1 MAVAEGPMHGET
13 SAARVENG
21 ISKNT
26 TSSAASAANGASHVS
41 CVNQHQQH
49 QYDRLIS
56 PADVPDEAV
65 PLVAE
70 YVRNY
75 SQLEALI
82 AAHPT
87 QFTAA
92 VLLPILIRLL
102 PVVVEAIF
110 GGLMEVPMPQLT
122 QRVSIIVAITRR
134 LFIFERGG
142 DWARWR
148 PVLEMLYLLRGRRI
162 VVLSD
167 DNFSVFGSRAAF
179 IGETEAVRRWKIL
192 SRDVTVSFRGQQRR
206 LMNGDRFFRLPVETS
221 YYLRTLFPSGSP
233 LFPHDTFDPA
243 NPPTKLS
250 DWTSPSYTSMVA
262 FILLSWLYKDGHIP
276 CIKAWWSC
284 RPDPAAYRRVCEL
297 LAAPPS
303 DATQWGAGAAVFDE
317 KWSDGEGHE
326 RLVVLGSEAMGEGH
340 MALIKLEEW
349 GDGRYVGIYATL
361 WAPSSR
367 CAML

>member
-92 VLLPILIRLL
+92 VLLPILTRLL

-134 LFIFERGG
+134 LFILERGG

-148 PVLEMLYLLRGRRI
+148 PVLEMLYLLRGKRPL
-162 VVLSD
+162 VLSD
-167 DNFSVFGSRAAF
+167 DNFGVFGSRAAF
-179 IGETEAVRRWKIL
+179 MSEREVIRQWRIL
-192 SRDVTVSFRGQQRR
+192 SWGVTINRGGQQRS
-206 LMNGDRFFRLPVETS
+206 LMD
-221 YYLRTLFPSGSP
+221 PSGSNIYS
-233 LFPHDTFDPA
+233 FSQ
-243 NPPTKLS
+243 PTYS
-250 DWTSPSYTSMVA
+250 SPS
-262 FILLSWLYKDGHIP
+262 
-276 CIKAWWSC
+276 
-284 RPDPAAYRRVCEL
+284 
-297 LAAPPS
+297 
-303 DATQWGAGAAVFDE
+303 
-317 KWSDGEGHE
+317 
-326 RLVVLGSEAMGEGH
+326 
-340 MALIKLEEW
+340 
-349 GDGRYVGIYATL
+349 
-361 WAPSSR
+361 
-367 CAML
+367 